1 MKYGLINNHLI
12 NIDENGLNFKESGFR
27 YGLVIFET
35 IHVKKISK
43 NNFRILFIEEH
54 VKRLENSS
62 YSLGFNVVISLE
74 NIINQIKKL
83 QKYNRITDDFIIRI
97 YLYSTADKIS
107 DGDFSILIY
116 CTEKENYFKNHMLY
130 IPEHPKTIDYYL
142 SPRIKSTAHY
152 ARNKIAINEKPN
164 EFDDILNYDEKGDIL
179 ETSRANIFF
188 MKNNIVYTPQ
198 DNILL
203 GITRNNIIKMLNNDS
218 SYEVKNECNKV
229 NNIEGYDSAFISST
243 TIGIQPVQ
251 KINNVSFEN
260 KNIKKL
266 NKLWNEYIYKLRSK
280 YDFEGESY
288 YE

>member
-12 NIDENGLNFKESGFR
+12 DIDKNGLNFKESGFR

-35 IHVKKISK
+35 VHVKKISK

-62 YSLGFNVVISLE
+62 YSLGFNVEISVE
-74 NIINQIKKL
+74 NIVNQIKKL
-83 QKYNRITDDFIIRI
+83 QKFNGITDDFIIRI
-97 YLYSTADKIS
+97 YLYSTDDKIS
-107 DGDFSILIY
+107 GSNFNILIY
-116 CTEKENYFKNHMLY
+116 CTEKENYFKKHMLY
-130 IPEHPKTIDYYL
+130 IPEYPKTIDYYL

-152 ARNKIAINEKPN
+152 VRNRVAINEKPK
-164 EFDDILNYDEKGDIL
+164 EFDDILNYDEKGNVL

-203 GITRNNIIKMLNNDS
+203 GITRNNIIKMLNNNS
-218 SYEVKNECNKV
+218 NYEVKNECNKV
-229 NNIEGYDSAFISST
+229 NNIERYDTAFISST

-260 KNIKKL
+260 KNIEKL
-266 NKLWNEYIYKLRSK
+266 NELWNEYIYEVKTK
-280 YDFEGESY
+280 YDFEGES
-288 YE
+288 